1 MKLNILLIFIS
12 LLSLTGC
19 SSEPKAIGDQE
30 LGNEQVK
37 SVAKPFS
44 DPEKLD
50 TFKVVLSGDKPKN
63 MLLKFSIISH
73 KGQEIYTQNFE
84 AKTLIDLYKQ
94 TVDLKKEDKQVAFM
108 KKEFEM
114 FFDDE
119 NFLEPAVTETEHADQ
134 FVPDKAFFA
143 ELKRSGLNGF
153 MYQMGQENKVYIA
166 WSQVQNKVK
175 IYYKC
180 C

>member
-1 MKLNILLIFIS
+1 MKLNIFLIIIGLLY
-12 LLSLTGC
+12 LTGC
-19 SSEPKAIGDQE
+19 SSEPKDGSSQSQAKEE
-30 LGNEQVK
+30 LK
-37 SVAKPFS
+37 SVTKPFS
-44 DPEKLD
+44 DIEKLD

-63 MLLKFSIISH
+63 MRLKFSIISY
-73 KGQEIYTQNFE
+73 KGQEIYTQHFE
-84 AKTLIDLYKQ
+84 AKTLIDQYKQ
-94 TVDLKKEDKQVAFM
+94 TVDLKNEDKQVAFM
-108 KKEFEM
+108 KKEFDM

-143 ELKRSGLNGF
+143 ELKQSGLNGF

-166 WSQVQNKVK
+166 WSRAQNKVK